1 MNDIAIVNRP
11 TRSLAAI
18 ASTLTLLA
26 FALPAWSQGDPMLK
40 PADVTADDLIRRL
53 SPDPTMRSIRIRPN
67 QPPGGPASVESSAAI
82 TPAKKPAVALQIIF
96 ETNSAELTPT
106 ARKTLD
112 VVGDALNSNELSEFA
127 FAIEGHADPRGGTDL
142 NLRLSQARAEAV
154 RTYLVAQHRVDTK
167 RLSAQGKGDRELM
180 NKQNPTAPENR
191 RVMIINQ
198 VN

>member
-1 MNDIAIVNRP
+1 MNDIAIINR
-11 TRSLAAI
+11 TIHVLATI
-18 ASTLTLLA
+18 AAVSALLGLT
-26 FALPAWSQGDPMLK
+26 FPAWSQGDPMLK

-53 SPDPTMRSIRIRPN
+53 TPEPTLRSIRIRPN

-82 TPAKKPAVALQIIF
+82 APAKKPAVALQIIF
-96 ETNSAELTPT
+96 ETNSAELTAV

-127 FAIEGHADPRGGTDL
+127 FAIEGHADPRGGTEL

-154 RTYLVAQHRVDTK
+154 RTYLVAQHRVDNK
-167 RLSAQGKGDRELM
+167 RLTAQGKGDRELV
-180 NKQNPTAPENR
+180 NRQNPTAPENR
-191 RVMIINQ
+191 RVMIITQ

>member
-1 MNDIAIVNRP
+1 MKETAIINR
-11 TRSLAAI
+11 TI
-18 ASTLTLLA
+18 HLLA
-26 FALPAWSQGDPMLK
+26 TIAATSALLGVAPPAWSQGDGMLK

-67 QPPGGPASVESSAAI
+67 QPPGGPASVETSAAI

-167 RLSAQGKGDRELM
+167 RLTAQGKGDRELV
-180 NKQNPTAPENR
+180 NRQNPTAPENR

>member
-1 MNDIAIVNRP
+1 MIDPATSQRTVQL
-11 TRSLAAI
+11 LATFVA
-18 ASTLTLLA
+18 TLTLLA
-26 FALPAWSQGDPMLK
+26 FAVPAWSQGDPMLK

-53 SPDPTMRSIRIRPN
+53 MPDPTMRSIRIRPN
-67 QPPGGPASVESSAAI
+67 QPPGGPASVETSAAI

-112 VVGDALNSNELSEFA
+112 VVADALNSNELSEFA

-167 RLSAQGKGDRELM
+167 RLTAQGKGDRELV
-180 NKQNPTAPENR
+180 NRQNPTAPENR

>member
-1 MNDIAIVNRP
+1 MIDSEAVNR
-11 TRSLAAI
+11 TVRLRATFVATSMLV
-18 ASTLTLLA
+18 A

-53 SPDPTMRSIRIRPN
+53 TPEPTLRSIRIRPN

-82 TPAKKPAVALQIIF
+82 APAKKPAVALQIIF
-96 ETNSAELTPT
+96 ETNSAELTAV

-127 FAIEGHADPRGGTDL
+127 FAIEGHADPRGGTEL

-167 RLSAQGKGDRELM
+167 RLTAQGKGDRELV
-180 NKQNPTAPENR
+180 NRQNPIAPENR
-191 RVMIINQ
+191 RVMIITQ